1 MVYDILF
8 SDTSRKQFEKLE
20 KSVQQRIINS
30 LERIRIRPE
39 SFIKRLVGE
48 PYYRL
53 RVGDY
58 RIILNI
64 IKDKMII
71 FVIEVGHRKN
81 IYKK

>member
-81 IYKK
+81 IYKN